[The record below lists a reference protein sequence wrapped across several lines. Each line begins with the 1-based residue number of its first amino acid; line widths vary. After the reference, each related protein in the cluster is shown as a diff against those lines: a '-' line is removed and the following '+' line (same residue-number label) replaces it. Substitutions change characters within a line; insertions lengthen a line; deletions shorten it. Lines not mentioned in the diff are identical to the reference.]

1 MLKQIGLAIAL
12 TVVAAPVAVTLPV
25 LAQDVAAPISLPAV
39 SQDQVIAA
47 CTAEDATEESCKAV
61 IAAYFAY
68 LDAQGIVGAEREAAI
83 ANLVVALAEADVSP
97 AVQSVV
103 VAAIR
108 EIGTT
113 YATGEQAAAILQIA
127 AAVEAGEDIETAAL
141 GISGT

>member
-39 SQDQVIAA
+39 TQDQVIAA
-47 CTAEDATEESCKAV
+47 CTAEDATIENCSAV
-61 IAAYFAY
+61 VAAYFAY
-68 LDAQGIVGAEREAAI
+68 LDAQGIVGADREAAI
-83 ANLVVALAEADVSP
+83 ANLVVALAEADVSD
-97 AVQSVV
+97 ATKVVV

-108 EIGTT
+108 DIAT

-127 AAVEAGEDIETAAL
+127 LALEAGEDIQTAAL
-141 GISGT
+141 GISRT